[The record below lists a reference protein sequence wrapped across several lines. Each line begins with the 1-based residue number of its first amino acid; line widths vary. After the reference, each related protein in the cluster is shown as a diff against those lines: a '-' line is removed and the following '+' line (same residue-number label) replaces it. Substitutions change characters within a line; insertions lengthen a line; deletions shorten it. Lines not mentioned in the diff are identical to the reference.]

1 MDSSFH
7 EDGSFIQI
15 SSKKMQRTNDRQ
27 LHNNALNRSK
37 NAGEKVLIHLNV
49 NTRTCSFR
57 NKVEEVQ
64 LLMNQRKES

>member
-27 LHNNALNRSK
+27 LHNNPLNRSK

>member
-7 EDGSFIQI
+7 EEGSFIHI

-27 LHNNALNRSK
+27 LHNNPLNRSK
-37 NAGEKVLIHLNV
+37 NAGEKLLIYLNV
-49 NTRTCSFR
+49 NTGACSFR
-57 NKVEEVQ
+57 NKVEEVH